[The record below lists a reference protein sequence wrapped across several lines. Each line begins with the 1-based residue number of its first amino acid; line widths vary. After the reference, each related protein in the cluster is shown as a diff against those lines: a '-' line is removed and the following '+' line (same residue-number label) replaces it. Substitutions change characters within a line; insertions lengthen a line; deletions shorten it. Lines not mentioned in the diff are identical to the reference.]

1 MKRWQQTLLIAAFGF
16 IGAMAGLGFALFTFG
31 PSAVLDSE
39 PGRWVMRTVLRQPPP
54 ELADGR
60 TMLEPGQKLPD
71 LALPDL
77 NGQAQAFS
85 QWRGRPLLVNF
96 WASWCPPCVREMP
109 LLDDFAAAQEAIHGV
124 RVIGVA
130 LDDTD
135 AVADFLAEHP
145 VRFPI
150 LIEPSGPSDTS
161 VLLGNRRGV
170 LPYSVLIDA
179 DGVLV
184 RGKVGA
190 FDHGEIE
197 GFVEP

>member
-1 MKRWQQTLLIAAFGF
+1 MKRWQQALLIACFGLV
-16 IGAMAGLGFALFTFG
+16 GAMAGLGFALFAFG
-31 PSAVLDSE
+31 PAAVLESD
-39 PGRWVMRTVLRQPPP
+39 PGRWVLRTLLHQPPP
-54 ELADGR
+54 VLSDGR
-60 TMLEPGQKLPD
+60 RMIEPGDPLPE

-77 NGQAQAFS
+77 AGQPQAFS

-96 WASWCPPCVREMP
+96 WASWCGPCVREMP
-109 LLDDFAAAQEAIHGV
+109 LLDDFATAQEALGGV
-124 RVIGVA
+124 RVVGVA
-130 LDDTD
+130 LDDAD
-135 AVADFLAEHP
+135 DVADFLAGHP

-161 VLLGNRRGV
+161 VLFGNRRGV

-179 DGVLV
+179 EGVLV
-184 RGKVGA
+184 RGKLGA

>member
-1 MKRWQQTLLIAAFGF
+1 
-16 IGAMAGLGFALFTFG
+16 MAGLGFALFTFG

-39 PGRWVMRTVLRQPPP
+39 PGRWVLRTVLHQPPP
-54 ELADGR
+54 VLADGR
-60 TMLEPGQKLPD
+60 VMLDPGQPVPDD

-77 NGQAQAFS
+77 THQPQAFS

-96 WASWCPPCVREMP
+96 WASWCGPCVREMP
-109 LLDDFAAAQEAIHGV
+109 LLDDFSTTQQALGGV

-130 LDDTD
+130 LDDAD

-179 DGVLV
+179 QGVLV
-184 RGKVGA
+184 RGKFGA
-190 FDHGEIE
+190 FEHGEIE
-197 GFVEP
+197 DFVRP